1 MHVKKVASQ
10 FRSCDKIKC
19 IASNEEKYISFSK
32 TIVVG
37 SYMDQKKQKKVKITR
52 QIRFIDSFKFMAS
65 SLADLVKN
73 LEPKDCNILYENFGN
88 NLNLVLRKGVY
99 PYDYMN
105 DLEKFKETKLPPIED
120 FYSKLYECGIS
131 EEDYKHAQ
139 NVWKTFKMKTMRDYH
154 DLYLKTDVLQLA
166 DVFEN
171 FRKICQKN
179 YNLDPAWYYT
189 TPGLAWDALLKF
201 TNIKLELLADYDMVL
216 MIEKGTRGGIS
227 SAITRYSEAN
237 NKYMADYDPAKPS
250 KFIQYLDANNLYGY
264 AMSKPLPTHGFKWME
279 KSELENWKNIS
290 CILEVD
296 LEYPDE
302 LHNLHNEYPLAPEK
316 LKINGVEKLIPN
328 LGDKKNYVLHCES
341 LKLYED

>member
-1 MHVKKVASQ
+1 
-10 FRSCDKIKC
+10 
-19 IASNEEKYISFSK
+19 
-32 TIVVG
+32 
-37 SYMDQKKQKKVKITR
+37 
-52 QIRFIDSFKFMAS
+52 
-65 SLADLVKN
+65 
-73 LEPKDCNILYENFGN
+73 
-88 NLNLVLRKGVY
+88 
-99 PYDYMN
+99 
-105 DLEKFKETKLPPIED
+105 
-120 FYSKLYECGIS
+120 
-131 EEDYKHAQ
+131 
-139 NVWKTFKMKTMRDYH
+139 MKTMRDYH

-171 FRKICQKN
+171 FRKVCQKN

-250 KFIQYLDANNLYGY
+250 KYIQYLDANNLYGY

-279 KSELENWKNIS
+279 KSEFENWKNIP

-296 LEYPDE
+296 LEYPHG
-302 LHNLHNEYPLAPEK
+302 LHDLHNEYPLAPEK

-328 LGDKKNYVLHCES
+328 LGDKKNYVLNYQS
-341 LKLYED
+341 LKLYERLGLIIKKIHRGIKFEESDWMAPYIEKNTKLRMEAKNKFEKDFFKLMNNSVFGKTMENIRNRVDIKFVTSRKGAAKLFKKPNFTKFKIFTEDFIAIHMKQRQILFNKPIYLGMSILDLSKNLMYEFHYDYIKPKYGEKAKLLLY